1 MNISDYLSGIQH
13 LGIPTENMEESLLF
27 YTELGFEIAFSA
39 RIPDTEKRVN
49 FLRLGNLTIELYED
63 EHAAMRHGAIDHVA
77 LNVTNIEKI
86 YDFICSR
93 GLNNTEDEIHFLPFW
108 ENGVKYF
115 TIEGPN
121 KEKVEFS
128 QYL

>member
-27 YTELGFEIAFSA
+27 YTELGFEIAFST

-63 EHAAMRHGAIDHVA
+63 EHAAMRHGAIDHIA
-77 LNVTNIEKI
+77 LNVTDIEKI

>member
-1 MNISDYLSGIQH
+1 MNTSDYLSGIQH
-13 LGIPTENMEESLLF
+13 LGIPTESMEESLLF
-27 YTELGFEIAFSA
+27 YTELGFETVFSA
-39 RIPDTEKRVN
+39 LIPDTEKHVN

-63 EHAAMRHGAIDHVA
+63 EHAAMCHGAIDHVA
-77 LNVTNIEKI
+77 LNVTDIEKI